1 MKDMKWNKNT
11 ETNQVKISEIENSL
25 SQFKI
30 SMKSIID
37 KINQVE
43 QKISGLTTR

>member
-25 SQFKI
+25 SQFKK

-37 KINQVE
+37 KMNQVE